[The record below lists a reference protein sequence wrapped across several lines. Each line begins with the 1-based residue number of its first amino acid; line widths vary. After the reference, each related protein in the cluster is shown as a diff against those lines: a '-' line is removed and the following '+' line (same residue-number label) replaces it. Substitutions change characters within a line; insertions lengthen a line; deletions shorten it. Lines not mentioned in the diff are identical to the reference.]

1 MASRRAL
8 KAAEAIRE
16 VVSMAILVDIKDPR
30 VQDVTVTRV
39 EMASDMRSAKIYVSV
54 MGDEKKQILSLRG
67 LESSAGFL
75 QSKVAKRIDTR
86 YTPRLSFVVDE
97 GVKKSL
103 EVLRILK
110 EVLPKETTADEAQQ
124 AEAEEAESE
133 EAEAVEDRQYHDG
146 DTMMDDEEED
156 SSDEEDSSKS

>member
-1 MASRRAL
+1 MSSRRAL

-54 MGDEKKQILSLRG
+54 MGDEKKQTLSLRG

-86 YTPRLSFVVDE
+86 YTPRLSFVVDQ

-110 EVLPKETTADEAQQ
+110 EVLPKEPASDDSA
-124 AEAEEAESE
+124 AEAESAPG
-133 EAEAVEDRQYHDG
+133 AEAADDSRYHDG
-146 DTMMDDEEED
+146 DTMMDD
-156 SSDEEDSSKS
+156 DEENLTDEGNSSKSKP